1 MAFFWMLLS
10 PELPDEDRIFSLFFL
25 FFSLLGVCLIVL
37 YRNYRLYFDHEVIVV
52 TNLFGKKKSLKW
64 SEIEKVKSNPFT
76 GYLTLSSA
84 QYRIKVL
91 QNLKGFATFTNV
103 LETHTKQNT

>member
-1 MAFFWMLLS
+1 MLEEIIRSAFTIVPVIIVLSLLFLMAFFWMLLS

-64 SEIEKVKSNPFT
+64 S
-76 GYLTLSSA
+76 
-84 QYRIKVL
+84 
-91 QNLKGFATFTNV
+91 
-103 LETHTKQNT
+103 